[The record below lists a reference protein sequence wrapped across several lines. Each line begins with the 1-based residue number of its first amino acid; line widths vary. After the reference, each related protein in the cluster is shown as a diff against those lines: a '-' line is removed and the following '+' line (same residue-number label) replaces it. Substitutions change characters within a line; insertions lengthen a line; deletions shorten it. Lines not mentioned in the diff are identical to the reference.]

1 MNCGLCKLQIKE
13 GDKPGVVANYDG
25 DEVRVLCSSCLNFI
39 IAFSLSSSFEEA
51 EQVSKSE
58 PFIYQALKAKLEV
71 F

>member
-25 DEVRVLCSSCLNFI
+25 DEVIVLCSSCLNFI

-58 PFIYQALKAKLEV
+58 PFTYQALKAKLEV